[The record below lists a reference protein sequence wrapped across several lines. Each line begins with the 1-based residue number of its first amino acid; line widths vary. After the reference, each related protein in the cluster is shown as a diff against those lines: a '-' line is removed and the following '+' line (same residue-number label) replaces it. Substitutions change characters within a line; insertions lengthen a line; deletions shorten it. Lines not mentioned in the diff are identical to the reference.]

1 MEITKTEAL
10 VVVNKLKDRHEQLKK
25 EILDLA
31 VAMKEKEDEMLKLE
45 EEYAKHIIYLVEK

>member
-10 VVVNKLKDRHEQLKK
+10 VVVNKLKDKHEQLKK

-31 VAMKEKEDEMLKLE
+31 IAMKEKEEELMKVE